1 MYYERMS
8 IKNTAAGLICIISL
22 VIVLIY
28 AKNLLIPFVFA
39 ILLWF
44 IIRKLKQGL
53 NHILVIK
60 KYVPEWIKNIIAT
73 IIVLAVLKFISSVI
87 LTSIGTLTRSY
98 TLYQTNINAIIL
110 QLNATLNLDILQI
123 AKEYSSG
130 INFGGILSAIFNSI
144 TGIFNQ
150 SLMILLYTLF
160 IFIEENFFQ
169 VKLKAIFNQE
179 KQYKQVKT
187 ILKKIESSM
196 SHYLGLKT
204 CVSAI
209 TAGLSY
215 ATLLVIGIDS
225 PEFWAF
231 LIFIFNFIPT
241 IGSLLGTAFPAI
253 FALLQ
258 FGAFIPCLIILAS
271 IGVIQLL
278 IGNVLEPKLMGNS
291 LNISS
296 LFAIISLSFWGV
308 IWGITGMILSIP
320 IAVII
325 IILCSQFN
333 KTKSLAILL
342 SQKGNIS

>member
-1 MYYERMS
+1 MT
-8 IKNTAAGLICIISL
+8 IKNIAAGLICIISI

-28 AKNLLIPFVFA
+28 AKKLLIPFVFA

-53 NHILVIK
+53 DHLVVVK
-60 KYVPEWIKNIIAT
+60 KYVPDWIKNIIAT
-73 IIVLAVLKFISSVI
+73 VIVLAGLKFTSSVI
-87 LTSIGTLTRSY
+87 LASIGTLTKSY
-98 TLYQTNINAIIL
+98 SLYQANINAIIQ
-110 QLNATLNLDILQI
+110 QLNVALNIDILQI
-123 AKEYSSG
+123 AKGYSSG
-130 INFGGILSAIFNSI
+130 INFGGVLGAIFNSI
-144 TGIFNQ
+144 TDIFSQ

-169 VKLKAIFNQE
+169 VKLKAIFTQA
-179 KQYKQVKT
+179 KQYTQVKT
-187 ILKKIESSM
+187 ILQKIEASM

-204 CVSAI
+204 CVSVI

-215 ATLLVIGIDS
+215 VVLLVVGIDS

-231 LIFIFNFIPT
+231 LIFILNFIPT

-253 FALLQ
+253 FSLLQ

-271 IGVIQLL
+271 IGAIQLL
-278 IGNVLEPKLMGNS
+278 IGNILEPKLMGNS
-291 LNISS
+291 LNLSS
-296 LFAIISLSFWGV
+296 LFAIVSLSFWGV
-308 IWGITGMILSIP
+308 IWGIIGMILSIP

-333 KTKSLAILL
+333 KTKPLAILL
-342 SQKGNIS
+342 SQKGNVG